1 MRGILE
7 DGGPKLTHF
16 GQNRPKG
23 VKKGSKK
30 GSKMAIL
37 AQKSGQKTVRE
48 WAFTYY
54 ISALGIWPK
63 TPILGVKIPHF
74 WTKNGSFLDPFFD
87 RFWPK

>member
-1 MRGILE
+1 
-7 DGGPKLTHF
+7 
-16 GQNRPKG
+16 
-23 VKKGSKK
+23 
-30 GSKMAIL
+30 MAIL

-74 WTKNGSFLDPFFD
+74 WTKNGSFFDPFFGHLEKGPKNPV
-87 RFWPK
+87 FWGFEMAQNYGDSM